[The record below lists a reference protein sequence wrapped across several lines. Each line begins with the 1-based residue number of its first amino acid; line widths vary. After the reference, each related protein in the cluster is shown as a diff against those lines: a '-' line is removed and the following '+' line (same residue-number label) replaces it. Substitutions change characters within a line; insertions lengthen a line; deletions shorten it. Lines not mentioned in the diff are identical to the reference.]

1 MSSDAIHLRC
11 TVQHLDGSGQET
23 AYEVDTPRILFGSAS
38 HCDIQ
43 LPRTA
48 SAPEQ
53 LELVFDNTDIV
64 VRTLTSEPSTKVL
77 GQPFSGGRIADG
89 TELQL
94 SGLAIRVEK
103 VELGARLG
111 TSKRGT
117 VRRGR
122 LLFGVAFG
130 CMVLVAAGYFYVMH
144 AVTPQTAQR
153 PDKPSLFT
161 TSAVTCDAP
170 NAALARGKQWFSK
183 AYSLWERSPFYL
195 RDGVTAVDYF
205 LKSAACLE
213 AGGDA
218 HAAQR
223 ATTLARALRNE
234 LEGEYHLHWV
244 RLERALDTQGFDIAA
259 VEVQYLS
266 DLLHHQRGEYLDWLE
281 SLKRR
286 IALGSTKEKKRH
298 L

>member
-11 TVQHLDGSGQET
+11 TVRHLNGSAQEVV
-23 AYEVDTPRILFGSAS
+23 YEVDAPRILFGSAS

-43 LPRTA
+43 LPRTN

-53 LELVFDNTDIV
+53 LEVVFDNTDIV
-64 VRTLTSEPSTKVL
+64 VRILTPEPATTVL
-77 GQPFSGGRIADG
+77 DRAFSGGRISEG

-94 SGLAIRVEK
+94 PGLAIRVEK

-111 TSKRGT
+111 TSKGGN
-117 VRRGR
+117 VRRGH
-122 LLFGVAFG
+122 LLLGVALG
-130 CMVLVAAGYFYVMH
+130 CIAAMVAGYFMFVH
-144 AVTPQTAQR
+144 TTATQTAQR
-153 PDKPSLFT
+153 PDKPPLFT
-161 TSAVTCDAP
+161 TAQVTCDAP

-183 AYSLWERSPFYL
+183 AYTLWERSPFYL

-213 AGGDA
+213 ASGDVP
-218 HAAQR
+218 AAQR
-223 ATTLARALRNE
+223 ATALAQSLRDE
-234 LEGEYHLHWV
+234 LEGEYHVHWV

-281 SLKRR
+281 SLQRR
-286 IALGSTKEKKRH
+286 IALGSTKEKKRK